1 MNPIELA
8 QAGSQ
13 EGSVIQTETVLV
25 LGLLLIAIVAI
36 FTSKVRFP
44 YTVALVIVG
53 LGLAILPTT
62 PLFDLES
69 TDQLITGEIIL
80 ALFVPPLV
88 FEGAL
93 HINWQTLRNNL
104 LPVLLMALLGV
115 FLSTLI
121 VGGVVYWMDTS
132 LYELADRLPFPGGAE
147 LRQIPFIAALAFGAL
162 ISATD
167 PVAVIAFFRQLGVGK
182 RLSMLME
189 GESLL
194 NDGTSIVIFGLMMA
208 LGGVATMPGGE
219 TTVNVGVF
227 SAVWNFISV
236 AVGGVLVGLM
246 VAVIADYVFL
256 RPLDNRLIET
266 TITLPVVFGSYI
278 LAEHLLHV
286 SGILAVVAAGI
297 YIGNRIPVITNPSTK
312 IALYN
317 FWEVIAFI
325 FTSLIF
331 LIIGWQINIQL
342 LLTPQSLLL
351 VSAAV
356 IAILLARF
364 LVVYGISWVSGAL
377 GQKIPRPYQHIMF
390 WGGLR
395 GAISLALALSLS
407 ANTFGPGV
415 GSQLQVM
422 TFGVVLFT
430 LLVQG
435 TTIERLI
442 KRLGLAAR
450 TARQV
455 EREMALGRFFAARE
469 SQRELSRLHDSGIV
483 SGAIWEAMAEAQR
496 TELAERDRELRR
508 MLERYP
514 GLAMEL
520 ALQARQDMLRAER
533 TALGDAARR
542 DVISEELEE
551 KMIEEVDAR
560 SQVIEQMLQMVDQAP
575 AFNIPE
581 EEESQ

>member
-1 MNPIELA
+1 MNPNELVE
-8 QAGSQ
+8 AGVQ
-13 EGSVIQTETVLV
+13 ESSVFQTEIVLV

-36 FTSKVRFP
+36 FTGKVRFP

-53 LGLAILPTT
+53 LCLAILPTT
-62 PLFDLES
+62 PIIDLEA

-93 HINWQTLRNNL
+93 RINWQTLRNNL

-115 FLSTLI
+115 MVSTFI

-132 LYELADRLPFPGGAE
+132 LYALADRWPFPGSSE

-167 PVAVIAFFRQLGVGK
+167 PVAVIAFFRRLGVGK
-182 RLSMLME
+182 RLSVLME

-194 NDGTSIVIFGLMMA
+194 NDGTSIVIFGLMMT
-208 LGGVATMPGGE
+208 LGGVVVGSGGE
-219 TTVNVGVF
+219 VTAETGIF
-227 SAVWNFISV
+227 AIIWRFIYV
-236 AVGGVLVGLM
+236 AVGGVLVGLV
-246 VAVIADYVFL
+246 VAVVADYIFL
-256 RPLDNRLIET
+256 RPLDDRLIET
-266 TITLPVVFGSYI
+266 TITLPLVFGSYI
-278 LAEHLLHV
+278 IAEHLLHV

-297 YIGNRIPVITNPSTK
+297 YIGNRIPVITNPATK

-331 LIIGWQINIQL
+331 LIIGWQINIQQL
-342 LLTPQSLLL
+342 ITPQSLLL
-351 VSAAV
+351 VGAAV

-364 LVVYGISWVSGAL
+364 LVVYGIAWVSRLL
-377 GQKIPRPYQHIMF
+377 GQEVPLPYQHIMF

-407 ANTFGPGV
+407 ANTFGMGV
-415 GSQLQVM
+415 GAQLQVM

-469 SQRELSRLHDSGIV
+469 AQRELNRLHDSGIV
-483 SGAIWEAMAEAQR
+483 SGSIWEAMAEAQH
-496 TELAERDRELRR
+496 TELAERDRELRQ

-533 TALGDAARR
+533 TALGEAARR
-542 DVISEELEE
+542 DVISEELQE
-551 KMIEEVDAR
+551 KMIEDVDAR
-560 SQVIEQMLQMVDQAP
+560 SEMVEQISKMMDQTPDFDLPTEAKD
-575 AFNIPE
+575 E
-581 EEESQ
+581 